1 MKSRMCGQPALGQ
14 AHRTCCYHS
23 GAGCKDFVGGNT
35 AWGRGSRA
43 SWHPPGPCPQPHQ
56 GGQPGVPPGGP
67 PGVAQLFLPVPR
79 LAPDPACAL
88 WERDQPVGPRFS
100 GDRGWAA
107 GEGGQDRLGQTR
119 GQETRVSQRQHGGH
133 PKDLLTSSRW
143 ASQLAILG
151 APRQPGW
158 C

>member
-56 GGQPGVPPGGP
+56 GGQPE
-67 PGVAQLFLPVPR
+67 VAQLFLPVPR

-88 WERDQPVGPRFS
+88 WERDQPVGPQFS

-119 GQETRVSQRQHGGH
+119 GQETRVSQKQHGGH